1 MFDMNS
7 MEMQFRNL
15 YQPAMASGNPELKK
29 KILQV
34 EAALDS
40 IRFNCCDACIEPA
53 AQNATQLLYEIE
65 KTLKEL

>member
-7 MEMQFRNL
+7 LEMQFRNL

-40 IRFNCCDACIEPA
+40 MRFNCCDACIEPTGH
-53 AQNATQLLYEIE
+53 NVIQLLYEIE
-65 KTLKEL
+65 KMLKEL